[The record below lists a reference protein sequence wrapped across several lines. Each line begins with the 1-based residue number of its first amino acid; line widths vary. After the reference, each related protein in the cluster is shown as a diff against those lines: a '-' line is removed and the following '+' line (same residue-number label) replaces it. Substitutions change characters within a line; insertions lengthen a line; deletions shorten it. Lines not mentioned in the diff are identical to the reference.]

1 MSQMMA
7 LGLFVFSLPT
17 AAYQQLQRQRAW
29 QHASHARIGT
39 RAAYQYTGLGEES
52 IRLSGLIAPDITGTA
67 ASLDELQTLADAG
80 QPLPL
85 VDGTGKVYGAYVID
99 RLNETQR
106 LFFPDGRARK
116 IEFELS
122 LLRVDDPLP
131 MEGEA

>member
-17 AAYQQLQRQRAW
+17 LAYQQLQRQRAW
-29 QHASHARIGT
+29 QHASHSRVGT
-39 RAAYQYTGLGEES
+39 RAAYQYTGPGEES
-52 IRLSGLIAPDITGTA
+52 ITLSGLIAPDISGTA
-67 ASLDELQTLADAG
+67 ASLSELQALADAG

-85 VDGTGKVYGAYVID
+85 VDGTGKVHGAYVIQH
-99 RLNETQR
+99 LNETHS

-122 LLRVDDPLP
+122 LLRVNDPLP
-131 MEGEA
+131 MDTAA

>member
-17 AAYQQLQRQRAW
+17 LAYQQLQRQQAW
-29 QHASHARIGT
+29 QHASHSRVGA
-39 RAAYQYTGLGEES
+39 RAAYQYTGPGEER
-52 IRLSGLIAPDITGTA
+52 ITLSGLIAPEMTGTA
-67 ASLDELQTLADAG
+67 ASLDELG

-85 VDGTGKVYGAYVID
+85 VDGTGKVYGAYVIQQ
-99 RLNETQR
+99 LNETQR

-131 MEGEA
+131 TDVET

>member
-17 AAYQQLQRQRAW
+17 LAYQQCQRQQAW
-29 QHASHARIGT
+29 QHASHSRVGT
-39 RAAYQYTGLGEES
+39 RAAYQYTGPGEER
-52 IRLSGLIAPDITGTA
+52 ITLSGLIAPEMTGTA

-85 VDGTGKVYGAYVID
+85 VDGTGKVYGAYVIQQ
-99 RLNETQR
+99 LNETQR

-131 MEGEA
+131 TDLET

>member
-39 RAAYQYTGLGEES
+39 RAAYQYTGPGEES